1 METVQI
7 LNYRIAQNSRRMDSQ
22 LHDDWT
28 EATEE
33 SMNHKYIE
41 NWMSQKA
48 NLHMFSLFGQPKTGL
63 KNN

>member
-33 SMNHKYIE
+33 SMNQKYIE
-41 NWMSQKA
+41 NWMSWKA
-48 NLHMFSLFGQPKTGL
+48 
-63 KNN
+63 